1 MDSTLAVSL
10 RRERGAQ
17 GCGVRPPPSLAVR
30 FGDDVLTFG
39 DALAAVACEMD
50 HVNAAAAGDDDALAL
65 GAWPTIVVG
74 TLNDLTLAEVS
85 VPSGFITVDITRR
98 TALGNMFKMGRKGVA
113 YEMAPAA
120 QHAYSCVLDD
130 PTVDITELAAR
141 SPGLVPVHSSLLSA
155 ERREREIGRCA
166 DAINNGAKLFL
177 VCCGLEDCH
186 GVPLGHRIMEKAS
199 AGRLEASA
207 PRSPEW
213 TVAQMARGKPFPVS
227 DPRWCEV
234 TASGTESG
242 FYACDR
248 ENASTVAA
256 LAADLEAPAVSDG
269 AAASQASA
277 FLDSL
282 PPPLPPPADTPGA
295 ASSRARGPSSASCGP
310 PGAGLP
316 TGGSQ
321 VRSVPPHVS
330 LPSPEH
336 EHVWW
341 PAECAHCP
349 RTWWICAPEK
359 DPSKGCGAEWGGSAE
374 HDCTHVYDHGS
385 TVSLRLTPPPFS
397 ALQDTACGGH
407 APAVVDAEPL
417 TLSEPGF
424 RFAAPESP
432 HKRPLAA
439 LSTGAA
445 QRTAVRGRPVLR
457 RPSYCPPPVGIAA

>member
-1 MDSTLAVSL
+1 MPL
-10 RRERGAQ
+10 RRGSGAQ
-17 GCGVRPPPSLAVR
+17 GRGVSPPPSLAAR

-50 HVNAAAAGDDDALAL
+50 QVDVASAGDDDALAL
-65 GAWPTIVVG
+65 RAWPTIVVG
-74 TLNDLTLAEVS
+74 TLSDLTLAEAP

-113 YEMAPAA
+113 YEMASAA
-120 QHAYSCVLDD
+120 QRAYACVLDD
-130 PTVDITELAAR
+130 PAADIDSLAAR
-141 SPGLVPVHSSLLSA
+141 SPGLIPVHSPMLSA
-155 ERREREIGRCA
+155 ERREREISRCA
-166 DAINNGAKLFL
+166 DAINTGAKLFL

-186 GVPLGHRIMEKAS
+186 GVPLGYRIMERAA
-199 AGRLEASA
+199 AGTPAAAA
-207 PRSPEW
+207 PRSREW
-213 TVAQMARGKPFPVS
+213 TLAQMARGEPFPVG

-234 TASGTESG
+234 TASGAQSG
-242 FYACDR
+242 FYAHDR
-248 ENASTVAA
+248 ENAATVAA
-256 LAADLEAPAVSDG
+256 LAAGLEAPVGSDG
-269 AAASQASA
+269 SAVSQASA
-277 FLDSL
+277 LLDGL
-282 PPPLPPPADTPGA
+282 PLPSPPPADAPGA
-295 ASSRARGPSSASCGP
+295 ASSRALGPSSAACGSL
-310 PGAGLP
+310 GAGSP
-316 TGGSQ
+316 SGCSQ
-321 VRSVPPHVS
+321 VRPVPPHVS

-385 TVSLRLTPPPFS
+385 TGSLRLTPPPFS
-397 ALQDTACGGH
+397 ALQDAACGGH

-424 RFAAPESP
+424 RLAAPESP

-445 QRTAVRGRPVLR
+445 QRTAGRGRPVLR
-457 RPSYCPPPVGIAA
+457 RPSHCPPPVGIAA